1 MRLVLASAS
10 PRRAELLTAAGFAFE
25 ILSVDV
31 DERVRPGEAVREYVR
46 RLAIEKASAALARL
60 MSSAEPR
67 HDISTQAKAKHRAS
81 PSNFSGHDAEP
92 GPLVVIGADT
102 AVVVGDE
109 ILGKPVGA
117 IDAERMLRLLS
128 GRTHSVLTGVSVL
141 CRQASA
147 DSVDETQV
155 RVNSLNEEQIA
166 WYVASREGFDK
177 AGAYAIQG
185 LASRFISAID
195 GSYSNVV
202 GLPVATVDRLI
213 RTVVTA
219 SGVLASGG

>member
-25 ILSVDV
+25 ILAVDV
-31 DERVRPGEAVREYVR
+31 DERVRPGEAAREYVR

-60 MSSAEPR
+60 MSSGQPR
-67 HDISTQAKAKHRAS
+67 HATGAPAKATREVS
-81 PSNFSGHDAEP
+81 PSNFNGDEL

-102 AVVVGDE
+102 AVVVDDE

-117 IDAERMLRLLS
+117 IDAQRMLRLLS

-141 CRQASA
+141 GRESAA
-147 DSVDETQV
+147 DSVEETQV
-155 RVNSLNEEQIA
+155 RVNALTDEQIA

-177 AGAYAIQG
+177 AGAYAVQG
-185 LASRFISAID
+185 LASRFIWAID

-213 RTVVTA
+213 RTIVTA

>member
-1 MRLVLASAS
+1 M
-10 PRRAELLTAAGFAFE
+10 AA
-25 ILSVDV
+25 DD
-31 DERVRPGEAVREYVR
+31 DERVRPGEAAREYVR
-46 RLAIEKASAALARL
+46 RLAIEKASAALERL
-60 MSSAEPR
+60 TVHSDAPGNDASAPSKTR
-67 HDISTQAKAKHRAS
+67 HPFS
-81 PSNFSGHDAEP
+81 PSHVSGHIENP
-92 GPLVVIGADT
+92 GPLVVVGADT

-109 ILGKPVGA
+109 ILGKPIGP

-128 GRTHSVLTGVSVL
+128 GRTHSVLTGVSVR
-141 CRQASA
+141 CRNAVA

-155 RVNSLNEEQIA
+155 HVNTLSDDQIA

-202 GLPVATVDRLI
+202 GLPVATVERLI

-219 SGVLASGG
+219 SGILASRG

>member
-25 ILSVDV
+25 ILAVDV
-31 DERVRPGEAVREYVR
+31 DEGVQPGEAAREYVR

-60 MSSAEPR
+60 NGSARSP
-67 HDISTQAKAKHRAS
+67 HDTPAPVKAKHGFS
-81 PSNFSGHDAEP
+81 PSNFSGHDE

-102 AVVVGDE
+102 AVVVDDE

-128 GRTHSVLTGVSVL
+128 GRTHAVLTGVCVL
-141 CRQASA
+141 SGQSAA
-147 DSVDETQV
+147 DSVDDTQV
-155 RVNSLNEEQIA
+155 RVNALNDEQVA
-166 WYVASREGFDK
+166 WYVASGEGFDK

-185 LASRFISAID
+185 LASRFISTID

-219 SGVLASGG
+219 SRVLASEG